1 MADHGR
7 GMTFLAT
14 DGVRPGN
21 EGRDYILRRIVRRAM
36 AEASSLGLGPQ
47 DMPALAEQVAQIW
60 GDAYP
65 ELRERASVVAD
76 VIGVEAEQFAR
87 TLTQGKRLLDQV
99 IAESGATVSGDD
111 AFKLHDTFGFPL
123 DLTLDAAEAAG
134 ASVDTVRFETLM
146 DQQRDRA
153 RKAQSKETDV
163 AATAAAAMVS
173 GTSASTT
180 FVGYDTLIVETA
192 ITQVET
198 LDDGQVLLR
207 IATSPFYAQGGGQ
220 VSDTGTLVGPDGV
233 ATVTEVYR
241 VGDEQ
246 VLRADVVGTLRV
258 GDTAVATVD
267 PGSRRATQGNHT
279 ATHLLH
285 WALREAFGTS
295 THQAG
300 SYVGPD
306 KLRFD
311 FTLRERMGEDQ
322 RAAIEAAVNAR
333 IAEDAPVGWQ
343 VMTKPEADATGAIG
357 LFGEKYGANVR
368 VVSAGDYSKELCGGT
383 HVSRTGE
390 IGAFKILSEG
400 GIGSGTRRIEAV
412 TGEGVIAWYRDREA
426 QLEERLAERET
437 RIKQLE
443 QELKSAKTASVD
455 AASLAADAQAVGAV
469 ALVVAQLDD
478 VAMDELL
485 VVSDQIKS
493 ALGPNGVIVL
503 GSSHDGKAVLVAT
516 AARDAV
522 ETGISAGDIIAEIAP
537 LVGGGGG
544 GRPNMARAGGKDPSG
559 LPRAL
564 DAARAHVAGRAG

>member
-1 MADHGR
+1 
-7 GMTFLAT
+7 
-14 DGVRPGN
+14 
-21 EGRDYILRRIVRRAM
+21 
-36 AEASSLGLGPQ
+36 
-47 DMPALAEQVAQIW
+47 
-60 GDAYP
+60 
-65 ELRERASVVAD
+65 
-76 VIGVEAEQFAR
+76 
-87 TLTQGKRLLDQV
+87 
-99 IAESGATVSGDD
+99 
-111 AFKLHDTFGFPL
+111 
-123 DLTLDAAEAAG
+123 
-134 ASVDTVRFETLM
+134 
-146 DQQRDRA
+146 
-153 RKAQSKETDV
+153 
-163 AATAAAAMVS
+163 
-173 GTSASTT
+173 
-180 FVGYDTLIVETA
+180 
-192 ITQVET
+192 
-198 LDDGQVLLR
+198 
-207 IATSPFYAQGGGQ
+207 
-220 VSDTGTLVGPDGV
+220 
-233 ATVTEVYR
+233 
-241 VGDEQ
+241 
-246 VLRADVVGTLRV
+246 VVGTLRV

-522 ETGISAGDIIAEIAP
+522 DTGISAGDIIAEIAP